1 MTKENLTQLNSIN
14 KQNFNDPKIGAVA
27 QNLVMQNE
35 WGAIITT
42 TLRIAELFEKHH
54 KNILRDVEKLKQQLP
69 KEFNELN
76 FGRVDYTDTKGE
88 KRPMYTL
95 TRDAFSLL
103 VMGFTGEKALQWKL
117 KYIEAFNAMEKE
129 LRAKR
134 LCEFQQITDKAF
146 LKGFDNGR
154 ESGLRDIEAAKEI
167 SYQQGVDY
175 GQSLPCVQIETQKS
189 YLQGLTEGRK
199 IQKAED
205 NKKQDNWQK
214 MEKAIDYLG
223 KGVSLKDTARLV
235 KLCPGTIRNRF
246 RRLGLWEQVKNGDLW
261 FNMPGKKQKSNC
273 EQPQQ
278 LSLL

>member
-1 MTKENLTQLNSIN
+1 MTKENLTQLISIN
-14 KQNFNDPKIGAVA
+14 KQNSINFLEKNGQILFTAEEIGKQLGY
-27 QNLVMQNE
+27 QNPTKSINNLFQRNSFELLNYSVDIKLMSTDGKAYSRRAFTEEGVYILSMLANTEQ
-35 WGAIITT
+35 A
-42 TLRIAELFEKHH
+42 RDFRRRVAELL
-54 KNILRDVEKLKQQLP
+54 KNLRQ
-69 KEFNELN
+69 KE
-76 FGRVDYTDTKGE
+76 
-88 KRPMYTL
+88 M
-95 TRDAFSLL
+95 
-103 VMGFTGEKALQWKL
+103 
-117 KYIEAFNAMEKE
+117 
-129 LRAKR
+129 
-134 LCEFQQITDKAF
+134 DKAF
-146 LKGFDNGR
+146 LAGFDNGR
-154 ESGLRDIEAAKEI
+154 ESGLKDIELAKEV
-167 SYQQGVDY
+167 SYQQGMEY

>member
-1 MTKENLTQLNSIN
+1 MSNQELTHLNPIN
-14 KQNFNDPKIGAVA
+14 KQNFNDPKIGGVT
-27 QNLVMQNE
+27 QNLVSQNE

-42 TLRIAELFEKHH
+42 TLRIAELFEKRHDH
-54 KNILRDVEKLKQQLP
+54 ILRDIEKLKQQLP
-69 KEFNELN
+69 KEFNESN

-146 LKGFDNGR
+146 LKGFDSGR
-154 ESGLRDIEAAKEI
+154 ESGLKDMEAAKEI

-175 GQSLPCVQIETQKS
+175 GQSLPCVQIETKKS
-189 YLQGLTEGRK
+189 YLSGLEEGKK
-199 IQKAED
+199 IQKKED
-205 NKKQDNWQK
+205 NWAK
-214 MEKAIDYLG
+214 MEKAADYLG
-223 KGVSLKDTARLV
+223 KGLSLKDTAELVRLR
-235 KLCPGTIRNRF
+235 PGTIRDRF
-246 RRLGLWEQVKNGDLW
+246 RRLGLWEQVKNGDVW
-261 FNMPGKKQKSNC
+261 FNMPGRKQRKSAS
-273 EQPQQ
+273 QPKQ

>member
-1 MTKENLTQLNSIN
+1 MSKENLTQLSTFN
-14 KQNFNDPKIGAVA
+14 KQNFNDTKIGAVA

-42 TLRIAELFEKHH
+42 TLRIAELFEKRHFH
-54 KNILRDVEKLKQQLP
+54 IIRDIEKLKQQLP
-69 KEFNELN
+69 KEFNESN

-129 LRAKR
+129 LRAKK

-146 LKGFDNGR
+146 LKGFDSGR
-154 ESGLRDIEAAKEI
+154 ESGLKDMAAAQEI

-175 GQSLPCVQIETQKS
+175 GQSLPCVQIETKKS
-189 YLQGLTEGRK
+189 YLNGLEEGRK
-199 IQKAED
+199 IQKR
-205 NKKQDNWQK
+205 QDNWAK
-214 MEKAIDYLG
+214 MEKAADYLG
-223 KGVSLKDTARLV
+223 KGLSLKDTAKLV
-235 KLCPGTIRNRF
+235 HLCPDTIRSRF
-246 RRLGLWEQVKNGDLW
+246 RRLGIWNEVKNGDLW
-261 FNMPGKKQKSNC
+261 FNMPAGKQKSTTDQHS
-273 EQPQQ
+273 QPQQ
-278 LSLL
+278 LSLI

>member
-1 MTKENLTQLNSIN
+1 MS
-14 KQNFNDPKIGAVA
+14 A
-27 QNLVMQNE
+27 QNLTSTISKVNNFNNLVSQNE
-35 WGAIITT
+35 NGTITTT
-42 TLRIAELFEKHH
+42 TLRISELFERNHQH
-54 KNILRDVEKLKQQLP
+54 ILRDIEKLLKLLP
-69 KEFNELN
+69 NEWGKSN
-76 FGRVDYTDTKGE
+76 FGRSSYFSIQNKE
-88 KRPMYTL
+88 LPMYTL

-117 KYIEAFNAMEKE
+117 KYIEAFNSMEKE
-129 LRAKR
+129 LQTKR

-146 LKGFDNGR
+146 LQGFDSGR
-154 ESGLRDIEAAKEI
+154 ESGLKDMEAAKEI

-235 KLCPGTIRNRF
+235 KLCPDTIRNRF

-261 FNMPGKKQKSNC
+261 FNMPAKKQKNIG
-273 EQPQQ
+273 EQPEQ